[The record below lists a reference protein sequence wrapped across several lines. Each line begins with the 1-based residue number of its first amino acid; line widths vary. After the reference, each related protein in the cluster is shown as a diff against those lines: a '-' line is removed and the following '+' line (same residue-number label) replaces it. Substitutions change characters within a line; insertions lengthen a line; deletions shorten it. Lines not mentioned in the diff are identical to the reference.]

1 MPHWK
6 HIVVVAGFLLVAA
19 VTLLWSN
26 TGNAAT
32 HNLVTKLAQHSQFRG
47 RRRFL
52 TKNSSK
58 TDSPSELTPGNFSEG
73 GLITNFWL
81 EKNRPSTPHLPPDLK
96 RARDDL
102 RAVITA
108 LQHPDD
114 CSTAKICTCGYP
126 MKGGLFSM
134 LHGRGL
140 CLLNALANNCTLVD
154 APGVE
159 DKIVHKHAYID
170 QNACALDSVDSPF
183 ECYFQPL
190 STCAFDKARR
200 VRLYSRDSCDRFDE
214 LFSQVSQRF
223 GISSKLLLQTEMMS
237 YIMRPN
243 HRLHNSILEHGERMQ
258 LSSRANLSQCLA
270 VHIRHTDKH
279 GVPASEKLHTQFVG
293 AADDLRKLYGFDV
306 INYMTD
312 DPGVDTLF
320 KVRFSLLRTVRS
332 SPQSVLLTRSACIF
346 WTIWRQVIPEVDPQ
360 VRVTTMS
367 AAVRRKV
374 MDEDDSDVGLPLLS
388 HAMIMAQCPML
399 LGSQVSNVD
408 RAVLELM
415 GTMSWPPAMV
425 DMYGDLYAPC
435 ATWEAH
441 TNFTQDSE
449 PFYAEEEAEL
459 NELASR
465 Q

>member
-1 MPHWK
+1 MFGRKKRENWKADVQRTHFTFGKHWQRIYPTTSPRNSASHCALLRSLRNIMPHWK
-6 HIVVVAGFLLVAA
+6 HVTFLAGFFLVAA

-26 TGNAAT
+26 TDNDST
-32 HNLVTKLAQHSQFRG
+32 ENSFAQLQFRG
-47 RRRFL
+47 RRRL
-52 TKNSSK
+52 STKKSS
-58 TDSPSELTPGNFSEG
+58 TADSPSGLNHGNLSQG

-81 EKNRPSTPHLPPDLK
+81 EKNRPHAPNLPPDLK
-96 RARDDL
+96 RARDAL
-102 RAVITA
+102 REAVTA

-140 CLLNALANNCTLVD
+140 CLLTALANNCTLVD

-170 QNACALDSVDSPF
+170 QNECALNTVDSPF

-214 LFSQVSQRF
+214 LFNQVSQRF

-243 HRLHNSILEHGERMQ
+243 QRLHNSILEHGERMQ

-312 DPGVDTLF
+312 DPAVDTLF
-320 KVRFSLLRTVRS
+320 EVRLTGSCRHHQINDVPSSYIFLLIRAYT
-332 SPQSVLLTRSACIF
+332 
-346 WTIWRQVIPEVDPQ
+346 
-360 VRVTTMS
+360 
-367 AAVRRKV
+367 
-374 MDEDDSDVGLPLLS
+374 
-388 HAMIMAQCPML
+388 L
-399 LGSQVSNVD
+399 LG
-408 RAVLELM
+408 RCVLPR
-415 GTMSWPPAMV
+415 SPPCRVHPSKSINA
-425 DMYGDLYAPC
+425 
-435 ATWEAH
+435 
-441 TNFTQDSE
+441 
-449 PFYAEEEAEL
+449 
-459 NELASR
+459 R
-465 Q
+465 